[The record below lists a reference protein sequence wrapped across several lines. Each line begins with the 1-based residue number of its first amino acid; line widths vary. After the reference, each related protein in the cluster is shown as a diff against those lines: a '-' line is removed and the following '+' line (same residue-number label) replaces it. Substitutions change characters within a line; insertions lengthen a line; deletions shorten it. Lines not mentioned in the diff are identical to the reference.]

1 MTNHQPR
8 PAIRRRHD
16 ERLRGSKWLK
26 LRASVLR
33 ANPLC
38 VDCDRR
44 GITSAATEVDH
55 IDGDS
60 LNNSWSNL
68 QGLCHE
74 CHTAKTLRERG
85 IEPRQRIG
93 ADGYPEDVCDAI

>member
-1 MTNHQPR
+1 MTNQQPR
-8 PAIRRRHD
+8 PAIRRHHD
-16 ERLRGSKWLK
+16 ERLRGSKWREI
-26 LRASVLR
+26 RASVLR
-33 ANPLC
+33 SNPLC
-38 VDCDRR
+38 VHCDGLGMTR
-44 GITSAATEVDH
+44 AATEVDH

-85 IEPRQRIG
+85 IDPRQRIG
-93 ADGYPEDVCDAI
+93 ADGYPEGFSNAI